1 MLCFLVLPS
10 HSTNSLVDS
19 PSSFRIELNDL
30 KKEDIEV
37 NRDTEAENT
46 HLPTSSRTNV
56 ITLPHIQSS
65 PLYSRLTYSLSVSI
79 HLTKPPTLC
88 HVMSCHAIPSHFIPH
103 LPSVILSPC
112 VLFLLSL
119 PSSLPQPRKAHG
131 LTVEVPLSA
140 QRSTAKTNRK
150 VRERQIWPRKE
161 AGGKKRCLAGR

>member
-88 HVMSCHAIPSHFIPH
+88 HVMSCHSIPFYPT
-103 LPSVILSPC
+103 PSFRNP
-112 VLFLLSL
+112 LSL
-119 PSSLPQPRKAHG
+119 RAF
-131 LTVEVPLSA
+131 LTFASFEFATASKSA
-140 QRSTAKTNRK
+140 RTNSGSPTICAAQH
-150 VRERQIWPRKE
+150 REDK
-161 AGGKKRCLAGR
+161 